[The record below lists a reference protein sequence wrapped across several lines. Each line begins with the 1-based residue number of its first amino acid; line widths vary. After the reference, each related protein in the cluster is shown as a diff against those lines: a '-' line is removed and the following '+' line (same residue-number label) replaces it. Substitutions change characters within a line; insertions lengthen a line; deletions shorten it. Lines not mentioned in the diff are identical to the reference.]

1 MAADRRSARVRLGVP
16 VALLGVVTLVGAAGL
31 VLGPSAG
38 GTRSTL
44 DRGPEGTAALAGV
57 VGRLG
62 VEVESLRVGLVPL
75 VRRPEGSVLVMPS
88 EPGLLPSSVVGD
100 AELELLE
107 RFMARGSTLVVAT
120 HYPTAVLQEWN
131 VDYVWDALERPGRTA
146 GAPRWNEA
154 RPLLPHP
161 VTLGGPLAI
170 VGRGG
175 IESGPTAE
183 VLFAVDDVA
192 VVLSR
197 PVGKGALVVVA
208 DPTTITNAGIGREG
222 NLDFWVSLIRHH
234 LQPDGVV
241 MFDDLHAG
249 AADDHG
255 VVAYARRAGMVPAML
270 LVLVLGAL
278 YLWRAGSRLGE
289 ILPPLDERN
298 PRASSELVH
307 ALASLYQ
314 RAGLQAHAL
323 AVISRRFRRRMER
336 RSGLPWDRKLLDPW
350 VAQELGTDAARAFGR
365 IRRGFAAL
373 LPEGDPDRDATLE
386 LARLVHR
393 FEQTWLRPTRA
404 GHGALRRRPK
414 GS

>member
-1 MAADRRSARVRLGVP
+1 
-16 VALLGVVTLVGAAGL
+16 
-31 VLGPSAG
+31 
-38 GTRSTL
+38 
-44 DRGPEGTAALAGV
+44 
-57 VGRLG
+57 
-62 VEVESLRVGLVPL
+62 
-75 VRRPEGSVLVMPS
+75 MPS
-88 EPGLLPSSVVGD
+88 EPGLLPSSIVGD

-107 RFMARGSTLVVAT
+107 RFMVEGSTVVVAT
-120 HYPTAVLQEWN
+120 HYPTSVLQNWN
-131 VDYVWDALERPGRTA
+131 VDYIWDALERPSRTE

-154 RPLLPHP
+154 LPLLPHP

-170 VGRGG
+170 TGRGG
-175 IESGPTAE
+175 IESESAVE
-183 VLFAVDDVA
+183 VLYAVGDVP

-197 PVGKGALVVVA
+197 PVGKGALVVVS
-208 DPTTITNAGIGREG
+208 DPTTLTNAGLSREG
-222 NLDFWVSLIRHH
+222 NLDFWVSLLRHH
-234 LQPDGVV
+234 LQPGGVI

-255 VVAYARRAGMVPAML
+255 VVAYARKAGMLPAML
-270 LVLVLGAL
+270 LVLVVAGL

-350 VAQELGTDAARAFGR
+350 VAQELGPDAARAFGR

-373 LPEGDPDRDATLE
+373 LPEDDPDRDAALE

-393 FEQTWLRPTRA
+393 FEQTWLRSVRA
-404 GHGALRRRPK
+404 GHGATGRRPK